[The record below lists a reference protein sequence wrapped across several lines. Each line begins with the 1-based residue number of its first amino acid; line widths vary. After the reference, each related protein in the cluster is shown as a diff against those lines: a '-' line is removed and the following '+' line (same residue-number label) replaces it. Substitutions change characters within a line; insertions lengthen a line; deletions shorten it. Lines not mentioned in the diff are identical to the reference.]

1 MKKIDIIN
9 AVRVLSKLPINKV
22 KNDKTKFSLL
32 SDYRELRKVSKAIDE
47 DRDVAVKKFRED
59 FKDEIEVVASL
70 RRHDLPVDAHEGYV
84 TAERDLNKFLDN
96 MLQEEI
102 AVSIPAPVSWED
114 FVKAVGDTDLSFE
127 EINSLDCIIAK
138 S

>member
-47 DRDVAVKKFRED
+47 DRDVAVNKFRKD

-70 RRHDLPVDAHEGYV
+70 RRHDLPVNDHEGYV

-114 FVKAVGDTDLSFE
+114 FVKAVDDTDLSFE

>member
-1 MKKIDIIN
+1 
-9 AVRVLSKLPINKV
+9 
-22 KNDKTKFSLL
+22 
-32 SDYRELRKVSKAIDE
+32 
-47 DRDVAVKKFRED
+47 
-59 FKDEIEVVASL
+59 
-70 RRHDLPVDAHEGYV
+70 
-84 TAERDLNKFLDN
+84 

-114 FVKAVGDTDLSFE
+114 FVKAVDDTDLSFE